1 MILQVALPGGLWA
14 LLSATAGAQTAPPA
28 TPGEWQQY
36 RSRMVEQLNLS
47 PEQKQRIEAIRNRY
61 EPQFR
66 SLRQQMRNEIRS
78 VLTPAQEQK
87 LEQLRPVRN
96 R

>member
-1 MILQVALPGGLWA
+1 M
-14 LLSATAGAQTAPPA
+14 A
-28 TPGEWQQY
+28 TPSTSGEWQQY